1 MTVPSLCSGFPTSY
15 HREPRS
21 DKFLECVSTQ
31 AVCPTDKF
39 MTKQTWTLLAL
50 AVALGVLY
58 AARFTDLGRQQHIQI
73 NVAIRPFMPNAGPD
87 DVLPI
92 IFGLDRDLTIT
103 ALKVTPVAELTNA
116 KPKCVWQL
124 TTKKTSEPVRG
135 FAYGDKIPGMEFVA
149 GVAPTKLLP
158 GVPYHLEV
166 EAGRAKGE
174 VDFTPQ
180 AAAPAN

>member
-1 MTVPSLCSGFPTSY
+1 
-15 HREPRS
+15 
-21 DKFLECVSTQ
+21 
-31 AVCPTDKF
+31 

-50 AVALGVLY
+50 VAVLGALY
-58 AARFTDLGRQQHIQI
+58 AARFTDFGRKQRIQI
-73 NVAIRPFMPNAGPD
+73 NVVIRPFMPNAGPD

-92 IFGLDRDLTIT
+92 LFGLDYDRALTRVQ
-103 ALKVTPVAELTNA
+103 VTPIAELTNA
-116 KPKCVWQL
+116 RPKHVWQL
-124 TTKKTSEPVRG
+124 GAKKSSEFVRG

-149 GVAPTKLLP
+149 GVSPTRLQA
-158 GVPYHLEV
+158 GVTYHLEV